1 MLIENKKYLIDYTRE
16 VRYEYMYGRAAAEAI
31 HMSGIGYLPVGCLER
46 HGDHLPMGLDVMKAH
61 GIWRA
66 AAQALGGVVFPPH
79 YYSGIHA
86 MTEEQ
91 LKKYTGLWGNV
102 YTDATA
108 PQHLIDVIRQL
119 EMAGIKK
126 LVLYTGHYPEVQ
138 DNMIH
143 DVASVFNAKAGG
155 ICVLT
160 PFEWDIL
167 GRKDHAG
174 LVETSLLLFLERNLV
189 NMAAIGP
196 ENHEDHGWP
205 EEMYPEKASVAQGEE
220 FVMKIIHGIEKLL
233 AN

>member
-1 MLIENKKYLIDYTRE
+1 MANRQYNIDYTRE
-16 VRYEYMYGRAAAEAI
+16 VRYEYLYGRAAAAAI
-31 HMSGIGYLPVGCLER
+31 RADGTGYLPVGCLER
-46 HGDHLPMGLDVMKAH
+46 HGDHLPMGLDVLKAH
-61 GIWRA
+61 GICRA

-91 LKKYTGLWGNV
+91 LEKYTGQWGNL

-108 PQHLIDVIRQL
+108 YEHLCDVIRQL
-119 EMAGIKK
+119 KTAGIKK
-126 LVLYTGHYPEVQ
+126 LVLYTGHYPEAQ
-138 DNMIH
+138 DDMIRGI
-143 DVASVFNAKAGG
+143 AGAFNGKPGG
-155 ICVLT
+155 IRVFA

-189 NMAAIGP
+189 NMAAIGQ

-205 EEMYPEKASVAQGEE
+205 EELCPEKASVALGEE
-220 FVMKIIHGIEKLL
+220 FAMKIIEAIEKLL
-233 AN
+233 AD